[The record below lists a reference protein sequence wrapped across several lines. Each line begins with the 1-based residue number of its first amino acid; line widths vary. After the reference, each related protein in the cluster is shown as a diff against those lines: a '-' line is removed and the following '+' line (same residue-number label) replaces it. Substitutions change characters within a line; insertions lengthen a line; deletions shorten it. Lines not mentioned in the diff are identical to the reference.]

1 MALNPDALRLY
12 LVTDPILCAEQG
24 VAQTVA
30 AAVAGGVT
38 FVQLRDKTASTADRV
53 ALARDLKDALVGT
66 GVPLV
71 INDDVAAAKA
81 ADVDGVHVGQDDM
94 AAAEARAILGPG
106 KIVGLSCENA
116 AAVSAVDPRV
126 VDYLGIGTVFATAT
140 KADHKPT
147 IGIEGLAALCA
158 MAPVPTVAIGGLKAM
173 HARDV
178 LTAGADGMAVVSAI
192 CGQPDPENAAKEIKQ
207 AMGDFR

>member
-1 MALNPDALRLY
+1 MALNPNDLRLY
-12 LVTDPILCAEQG
+12 LVTDPILCAEHG
-24 VAQTVA
+24 VIGTVA

-53 ALARDLKDALVGT
+53 ALAGALKDALAGT
-66 GVPLV
+66 GVPFV
-71 INDDVAAAKA
+71 INDDVTAAKA

-106 KIVGLSCENA
+106 KIVGLSCESA
-116 AAVSAVDPRV
+116 AAVSAVDPRI

-147 IGIEGLAALCA
+147 IGMDGLAALCA
-158 MAPVPTVAIGGLKAM
+158 LAPVPTVAIGGLKAT
-173 HARDV
+173 HARD
-178 LTAGADGMAVVSAI
+178 AQMSGADGMAVVSAI
-192 CGQPDPENAAKEIKQ
+192 CGQPDPEKAAKEINQ
-207 AMGDFR
+207 AMGDLR